1 MSSWRDTLEAVMRER
16 GGALFAYAYVLT
28 GDGDDAQDLVQEALV
43 RAFRRRGAP
52 QGIDAAH
59 VYVKRAIQTTF
70 IDTHRRAQARPQRDH
85 REAERIA
92 PDPTAAA
99 DTLDA
104 LMDAVTSLPPRERT
118 CIVMRYL
125 DGLNATAIAEELGL
139 APGSVRRYLHD
150 GIATL
155 RRTHGDFGLDP
166 SDAATGGGSS
176 TVIITSNGG
185 AR

>member
-1 MSSWRDTLEAVMRER
+1 MPSWGDTLEAVMRER

-28 GDGDDAQDLVQEALV
+28 GNADDAQDLVQEALV

-52 QGIDAAH
+52 QGIDPAH
-59 VYVKRAIQTTF
+59 AYVKRAMQTAF
-70 IDTHRRAQARPQRDH
+70 IDAHRRAKARPQRDD
-85 REAERIA
+85 READRIA
-92 PDPTAAA
+92 PDHAPAT

-125 DGLNATAIAEELGL
+125 DGLSAQAIAHELGL

-155 RRTHGDFGLDP
+155 RRTHGDFGLEP
-166 SDAATGGGSS
+166 ADAVS
-176 TVIITSNGG
+176 GG
-185 AR
+185 ADHHVIVTTKGGTR